1 MSKVIGDCVGLALTR
16 SVIGA
21 ENSRHSVNQS
31 DAKLTP
37 ITTWSLAF
45 SRALG
50 SLVFILSSYWRPEV
64 FPFL

>member
-1 MSKVIGDCVGLALTR
+1 MLKVIGDCTCLALTR
-16 SVIGA
+16 SMIGA
-21 ENSRHSVNQS
+21 ENLRHSVNQS

-37 ITTWSLAF
+37 ITTWSPAF

-50 SLVFILSSYWRPEV
+50 SLVFILSSHWRPKV